1 MLSCIL
7 HQSFG
12 YTSTLKPNCRLPIY
26 IINNNLRYVNLGIQ
40 ESFSQN
46 FSKPNPSAQN
56 LSAKKPCAQN
66 EMRACAQD
74 CDTVQPFPPSHPPVF
89 HALICS
95 SVAQGRQL
103 TCRIVHFTVA
113 CQVDKPLNRSEAKG
127 DLVIN
132 DTNIVTFKCKLLCY
146 QLLNRYWSPSASL

>member
-1 MLSCIL
+1 MA
-7 HQSFG
+7 
-12 YTSTLKPNCRLPIY
+12 Y
-26 IINNNLRYVNLGIQ
+26 LRCVNLGIQ

-56 LSAKKPCAQN
+56 LSAKEPCAQN

-74 CDTVQPFPPSHPPVF
+74 CNTVQPFPPPPVF
-89 HALICS
+89 HALIRS

-103 TCRIVHFTVA
+103 MCRIVHFTVA

-127 DLVIN
+127 DLVMIQ
-132 DTNIVTFKCKLLCY
+132 TLLLSNVNY
-146 QLLNRYWSPSASL
+146 FVIMLTRYWSPSASL

>member
-1 MLSCIL
+1 MSHIL

-56 LSAKKPCAQN
+56 LSAKEPCAQN
-66 EMRACAQD
+66 EMRAWPRIVIQYN
-74 CDTVQPFPPSHPPVF
+74 PPPPPPVF
-89 HALICS
+89 HALIRS

>member
-12 YTSTLKPNCRLPIY
+12 YTSTLKPNCRLSIN

-46 FSKPNPSAQN
+46 FSKPNRSAQKFKCKRT
-56 LSAKKPCAQN
+56 LCPEWN
-66 EMRACAQD
+66 ESLCPGLWHSK
-74 CDTVQPFPPSHPPVF
+74 TPPPPPSF
-89 HALICS
+89 HELICS
-95 SVAQGRQL
+95 SVVQVRQL
-103 TCRIVHFTVA
+103 MCRIVHFTVA